1 MGFKLDSSPQELFS
15 DCNIFPSA
23 MFTENEGHRYTVDG
37 IKGVERFFALPLSLR
52 GINARLSGSRDLCC
66 DGVLI
71 NKASSQFLRVASR
84 PDMEAD
90 AAINQTNGQAHPITG
105 SSQSAN
111 NQIAGAKFTGDWP
124 RIIAITANVIVRNHV
139 KRSAAGKSDRQIV
152 CNPLCDASKL
162 FVTII
167 GC

>member
-1 MGFKLDSSPQELFS
+1 MGFKLDSSPQEFFS
-15 DCNIFPSA
+15 DCNIFPGA

-37 IKGVERFFALPLSLR
+37 IKGVERFFALPFSLR

-90 AAINQTNGQAHPITG
+90 AAINQTNGQANPIAG

-124 RIIAITANVIVRNHV
+124 RIIAITANVIVCNNV
-139 KRSAAGKSDRQIV
+139 KRCYGRARPSDR
-152 CNPLCDASKL
+152 L
-162 FVTII
+162 
-167 GC
+167 